1 MVSRNELRPGV
12 CDASPVARPT
22 AFRRRTSTPRSR
34 ESTNL
39 NRHARVQERR
49 FRRPGSNVFGPSV
62 GVPALWRSRSWR
74 NGCRTALA
82 VLSGLCLL
90 AGGAGCSKE
99 KYRKESAEAYHEEA
113 QRALGDGDCWK
124 AEQLFRSLLS
134 DFPGS
139 HLVDDAQFGIAQASY
154 CSEDYVTSI
163 FEYERLLDE
172 YPASPFVDEAR
183 YQIGMCHYRE
193 SKSVHHDQ
201 EDTHKA
207 IRVFRRF
214 IEDYPRSPLVSDAE
228 KRIRELRDKLAS
240 HKLVIAQNYF
250 RWKRPKSAQIYC
262 EVILEEFPDS
272 RAVPRARFTLARIKR
287 SLGDLDE
294 ALALLRV
301 VAQEDLSV
309 DLKEKVFEEIRE
321 VEQTLAKRKSSGR
334 MSAQEGRGE
343 LGAK

>member
-1 MVSRNELRPGV
+1 M
-12 CDASPVARPT
+12 
-22 AFRRRTSTPRSR
+22 
-34 ESTNL
+34 
-39 NRHARVQERR
+39 
-49 FRRPGSNVFGPSV
+49 
-62 GVPALWRSRSWR
+62 
-74 NGCRTALA
+74 A
-82 VLSGLCLL
+82 VLSSLCLL
-90 AGGAGCSKE
+90 VGGAGCAKE
-99 KYRKESAEAYHEEA
+99 KYRKESAEVYYEGA
-113 QRALGDGDCWK
+113 QRALGDGECWM
-124 AEQLFRSLLS
+124 AEQLFRNLLS

-154 CSEDYVTSI
+154 CSKDFITSI

-193 SKSVHHDQ
+193 SKGVHHDQ

-214 IEDYPRSPLVSDAE
+214 IEDYPRSHPVSDAE
-228 KRIRELRDKLAS
+228 KRIKELRDKLAS

-272 RAVPRARFTLARIKR
+272 KTAPRARFTLARIKR
-287 SLGDLDE
+287 SLGNLDE

-301 VAQEDLSV
+301 VARRDLSV
-309 DLKEKVFEEIRE
+309 DLKEKVLEEIRE

-334 MSAQEGRGE
+334 ISSQEGRGE
-343 LGAK
+343 LGAR